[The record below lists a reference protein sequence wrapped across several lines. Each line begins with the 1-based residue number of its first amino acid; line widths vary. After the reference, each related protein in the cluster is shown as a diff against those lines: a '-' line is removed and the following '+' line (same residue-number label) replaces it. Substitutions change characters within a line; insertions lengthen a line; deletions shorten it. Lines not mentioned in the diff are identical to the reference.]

1 MRPRGWVRPFRSCR
15 SSTPTAH
22 GSARFPGVPR
32 DRAGG
37 TGRTRV
43 CVCVCVSCDGFS
55 LCAVLFCFH
64 VLIYI
69 CAYAHRYMGLEW
81 WEQPIIHSAHI
92 EFGEDDG
99 GLPAMLSILS
109 KLDLGPGSAGVG
121 GGGGGDDGVGAHSE
135 EGTSTGA
142 VTGAV
147 SNSNEADPHLSNMNN
162 LSNSYTDSSQ
172 VLQPASDSAEV
183 HAGPVAGEG
192 GTRPC
197 VLPHRTHTPTQNAEL
212 LSTRSSLQEGEGKG
226 KAEGKEASAQTY
238 EDRLRGLSFLRRGVH
253 TPGTACTPM
262 RNPQDGALPRTL
274 DEDEDERGK
283 PAHAKAHDNPI
294 LDYHCKAHDK
304 PAAKPAAAV
313 HNQARE
319 AECERAMCQDPSPGG
334 SALTMREK
342 ARGFALTIL
351 GS

>member
-15 SSTPTAH
+15 SSTPTAN

-32 DRAGG
+32 DHAGG
-37 TGRTRV
+37 TGCTRV

-55 LCAVLFCFH
+55 LCADFFCFH

-69 CAYAHRYMGLEW
+69 CAYAHRYMGLGW

-99 GLPAMLSILS
+99 GLLAMLSILS
-109 KLDLGPGSAGVG
+109 KLDLGPGSAGGGG
-121 GGGGGDDGVGAHSE
+121 GGGGGDGVGARSE
-135 EGTSTGA
+135 EGTSTGT

-147 SNSNEADPHLSNMNN
+147 SNGNEADPHH
-162 LSNSYTDSSQ
+162 SNSYHDSSQ
-172 VLQPASDSAEV
+172 VMQRTSDSAEV
-183 HAGPVAGEG
+183 HAGPVVGEG

-197 VLPHRTHTPTQNAEL
+197 VLPHRTHTPPQNAEL
-212 LSTRSSLQEGEGKG
+212 LSTRSSHQEGEGKG
-226 KAEGKEASAQTY
+226 KAEGKEAAAQTY
-238 EDRLRGLSFLRRGVH
+238 EDRLRDLSFLRRGVH
-253 TPGTACTPM
+253 TPGTACAPM

-274 DEDEDERGK
+274 DEDEDDRGK
-283 PAHAKAHDNPI
+283 PAHANAHDKPV
-294 LDYHCKAHDK
+294 LDYHAKAHDK
-304 PAAKPAAAV
+304 PAAKPAAGV

-319 AECERAMCQDPSPGG
+319 AECEQCQDPGPGG
-334 SALTMREK
+334 SSLTMREK